1 MEKNNQNVLKYVYTF
16 VFKDGKEKKFE
27 ILLDRDTLNLIP
39 TENCTIAEWARR
51 EQFKCA
57 NDLCNSMF
65 EDYCPIAVNIDNIIK
80 FFSDIDSYET
90 VKIYA
95 EVDERT
101 YFKETSVQKGVS
113 SLIGIIMPTS
123 GCPILAKLKPLT
135 RFHLPFASIEET
147 EFRVISM
154 YLFVQY
160 MIMQRGGTPDWE
172 MSKLKKIYEDILKI
186 NRTLSE
192 KVATLENKDASINAI
207 VALDNFAQFISSSLE
222 YNDLS
227 EYENIF
233 REWLED

>member
-1 MEKNNQNVLKYVYTF
+1 METEPNNVLKYVYTF
-16 VFKDGKEKKFE
+16 VFNDGKEKKFE
-27 ILLDRDTLNLIP
+27 ILLDKQTLNIIS
-39 TENCTIAEWARR
+39 TKQNSSAEWARR
-51 EQFKCA
+51 YNFNCA
-57 NDLCNSMF
+57 NELCNTMN
-65 EDYCPIAVNIDNIIK
+65 EEYCPVAVNIDNIIQ
-80 FFSDIDSYET
+80 FFSDINSYET

-113 SLIGIIMPTS
+113 SLMGIIMPTS
-123 GCPILAKLKPLT
+123 GCPVLAKLKPLT

-147 EFRVISM
+147 EFRVIGM

-172 MSKLKKIYEDILKI
+172 MKKLKKIYEDILKI
-186 NRTLSE
+186 NKTISE
-192 KVATLENKDASINAI
+192 KVANLENKDASINAI

-227 EYENIF
+227 DFEDIF
-233 REWLED
+233 KEWLEN

>member
-1 MEKNNQNVLKYVYTF
+1 MNKEDNIIKYTYTF
-16 VFKDGKEKKFE
+16 IFNDGKEKKFE
-27 ILLDRDTLNLIP
+27 ILLDKNTLDIITSPN
-39 TENCTIAEWARR
+39 EKIADWAKR
-51 EQFKCA
+51 EQFQCA
-57 NDLCNSMF
+57 NELCNSMF
-65 EDYCPIAVNIDNIIK
+65 NEYCPIAVNIDNIIK
-80 FFSDIDSYET
+80 FFSDFNSYET

-95 EVDERT
+95 EVNERT
-101 YFKETSVQKGVS
+101 YYKETSVQKGVS

-123 GCPILAKLKPLT
+123 GCPIMAKLKPLT

-172 MSKLKKIYEDILKI
+172 LKKLKKIYEDILKI

-192 KVATLENKDASINAI
+192 KVAKLENKDASINAI

-233 REWLED
+233 REWL

>member
-1 MEKNNQNVLKYVYTF
+1 MEPEPNNVLKYTYTF
-16 VFKDGKEKKFE
+16 VFNDGTEKKFE
-27 ILLDRDTLNLIP
+27 ILLDRDTLNIVKTKKDNLP
-39 TENCTIAEWARR
+39 SWARR
-51 EQFKCA
+51 DQFSCPNEICNTT
-57 NDLCNSMF
+57 ND
-65 EDYCPIAVNIDNIIK
+65 EYCPIAINLENIIE
-80 FFSDIDSYET
+80 FFRDINSYET

-113 SLIGIIMPTS
+113 SLMGIIMPTS
-123 GCPILAKLKPLT
+123 GCAVLAKLKPLT

-147 EFRVISM
+147 EFRVIAM

-172 MSKLKKIYEDILKI
+172 MKKLKKIYEDILKV
-186 NRTLSE
+186 NRTLSQ
-192 KVATLENKDASINAI
+192 KIANLENKDASINAI

-227 EYENIF
+227 DFEKIF
-233 REWLED
+233 KEWLD

>member
-1 MEKNNQNVLKYVYTF
+1 METEPNNVLKYVYTF
-16 VFKDGKEKKFE
+16 VFNDGKEKKFE
-27 ILLDRDTLNLIP
+27 ILLDKQTLNIIS
-39 TENCTIAEWARR
+39 TKQNSSAEWARR
-51 EQFKCA
+51 YNFNCA
-57 NDLCNSMF
+57 NELCNTMN
-65 EDYCPIAVNIDNIIK
+65 EEYCPIAVNIDNIIQ
-80 FFSDIDSYET
+80 FFSDINSYET

-113 SLIGIIMPTS
+113 SLMGIIMPTS
-123 GCPILAKLKPLT
+123 GCPVLAKLKPLT

-147 EFRVISM
+147 EFRVIGM

-172 MSKLKKIYEDILKI
+172 MKKLKKIYEEILKI

-192 KVATLENKDASINAI
+192 KVANLENKDASINAI

-227 EYENIF
+227 DFEDIF
-233 REWLED
+233 KEWLEN

>member
-1 MEKNNQNVLKYVYTF
+1 MENNQEVLKYTYTF
-16 VFKDGKEKKFE
+16 IFNNGTEKKFE
-27 ILLDRDTLNLIP
+27 ILLDKNTLDLISSNQ
-39 TENCTIAEWARR
+39 TEVADWAKR
-51 EQFKCA
+51 ENFQCA
-57 NDLCNSMF
+57 NDLCNSKF
-65 EDYCPIAVNIDNIIK
+65 EKYCPIAVNIDNIIK
-80 FFSDIDSYET
+80 FFSDINSYET

-113 SLIGIIMPTS
+113 SLIGIIMPVS
-123 GCPILAKLKPLT
+123 GCPVLSKLKPLV

-172 MSKLKKIYEDILKI
+172 MKKLKQIYEDILKI
-186 NRTLSE
+186 NRVLSE
-192 KVATLENKDASINAI
+192 RVANLENKDASINAI

-227 EYENIF
+227 DFENIF
-233 REWLED
+233 KEWLE